1 MSGSSI
7 HIAVTGISGRL
18 GRAIAS
24 EVIRASDLSL
34 VGGMVSSDSPN
45 LGADL
50 GELCSAGFLGIETVV
65 SLEQA
70 ADRADVLIDASLPK
84 VTSAIA
90 PRLAAMG
97 HRALVTGVTGLDKDQ
112 QGALDHAAET
122 IPVLQASNFSLG
134 VALVERLIAQAA
146 KALSDEHFDLEI
158 VEAHH
163 KRKADAP
170 SGTALSLGAAAAK
183 ARGVNLDEVAQY
195 ERPRHDGHR
204 PVGAIG
210 FSAIRGGGIVGEH
223 EARFLS
229 AFEEVSISH
238 KAYDRF
244 IFAQGALAA
253 ARWIQGKAPGL
264 YTMQDVL
271 GD

>member
-18 GRAIAS
+18 GRAIAT
-24 EVIRASDLSL
+24 EVIRANDLSL

-50 GELCSAGFLGIETVV
+50 GEMCAAGFMGIEAVV

-70 ADRADVLIDASLPK
+70 ADQADVLIDASLPK

-90 PRLAAMG
+90 PRLASMG
-97 HRALVTGVTGLDKDQ
+97 HRALVTGVTGLDDEQ
-112 QGALDHAAET
+112 QAALHQAAEV

-134 VALVERLIAQAA
+134 VALVERLLAQAA
-146 KALSDEHFDLEI
+146 KALTAEHFDIEI
-158 VEAHH
+158 IEAHH

-170 SGTALSLGAAAAK
+170 SGTALSLGETAAN
-183 ARGVNLDEVAQY
+183 ARGVALEDVAQFN
-195 ERPRHDGHR
+195 RPRHDGHR
-204 PVGAIG
+204 PMGAIG
-210 FSAIRGGGIVGEH
+210 FSAIRGGGVVGEH

-244 IFAQGALAA
+244 IFAQGALEA
-253 ARWIQGKAPGL
+253 ARWIKGKAPGL
-264 YTMQDVL
+264 YSMQDVL

>member
-18 GRAIAS
+18 GRTIAT
-24 EVIRASDLSL
+24 EIIRAGDLSL
-34 VGGMVSSDSPN
+34 VGGMVSSDSAN
-45 LGADL
+45 LGVDL
-50 GELCSAGFLGIETVV
+50 GELCASGFLGIETVV
-65 SLEQA
+65 ALEEA
-70 ADRADVLIDASLPK
+70 ADQADVLIDASLPK
-84 VTSAIA
+84 VTGAIA

-97 HRALVTGVTGLDKDQ
+97 NRALVTGVTGLDAEQ
-112 QGALDHAAET
+112 QAALDQASET

-134 VALVERLIAQAA
+134 VALVERLVSQAA
-146 KALSDEHFDLEI
+146 KALSDDHFDLEI
-158 VEAHH
+158 VETHH

-170 SGTALSLGAAAAK
+170 SGTALSLGKAAAK
-183 ARGVNLDEVAQY
+183 ARGVELDEVAQF
-195 ERPRHDGHR
+195 ERPRHEGHR

-210 FSAIRGGGIVGEH
+210 FSAIRGGGVVGEH

-238 KAYDRF
+238 KAYERF

-253 ARWIQGKAPGL
+253 ARWIKGRAPGL

-271 GD
+271 SG